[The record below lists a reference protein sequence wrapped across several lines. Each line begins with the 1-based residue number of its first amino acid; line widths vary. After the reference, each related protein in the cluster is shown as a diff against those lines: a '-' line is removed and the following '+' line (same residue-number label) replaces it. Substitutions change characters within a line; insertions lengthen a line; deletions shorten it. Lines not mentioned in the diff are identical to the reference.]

1 MEGIAYY
8 EQDHLLS
15 LLSRVNYDFDNK
27 YYVSANFRRDG
38 ALAWVQIIDGQT
50 SGLFLLPGE

>member
-15 LLSRVNYDFDNK
+15 LLSRVNYDFDNNIMFQPIS
-27 YYVSANFRRDG
+27 VVME

>member
-1 MEGIAYY
+1 MSKIIYY
-8 EQDHLLS
+8 HF
-15 LLSRVNYDFDNK
+15 LSRVNYDFDNK